1 MKPTPKSKKTRVSS
15 NTPSSSGSPG
25 TRRLTDNPPDLLAFG
40 AHPDDIEFGCGGVI
54 ARETRAG
61 RRVHLVIC
69 SHGEAGSN
77 GTPAERKVEAERAA
91 ALLGATVEFIMQ
103 NFSAAGSPPL
113 FGATTPTIVS
123 DCRLLCRREDD
134 GAWRIAEFTGAPIF
148 VGDDPLQNKALV
160 D

>member
-1 MKPTPKSKKTRVSS
+1 MSRFKGERASDALDLQQLVSEYCFELDLTGGLDSWRFFTAEGRLEVGKMAFQGHEAMKAFYRDLADQAKAI
-15 NTPSSSGSPG
+15 GG
-25 TRRLTDNPPDLLAFG
+25 TRTTRHIYANLRIAFDG
-40 AHPDDIEFGCGGVI
+40 AD
-54 ARETRAG
+54 
-61 RRVHLVIC
+61 
-69 SHGEAGSN
+69 
-77 GTPAERKVEAERAA
+77 
-91 ALLGATVEFIMQ
+91 GATVEFIMQ

-123 DCRLLCRREDD
+123 DCRLICRREDD